1 MWLEIIGRFIGSLR
15 LRAGLPGKE
24 DFNGGRDGN
33 EIARLGCGQV
43 RGKWV
48 ELEEPPG
55 VELSRTWDNSS
66 VMFAAEPCLLISQI
80 VCTQPCVSLCVESLF
95 HSTFLRQW

>member
-1 MWLEIIGRFIGSLR
+1 MSLEIIGRLNGDLR

-24 DFNGGRDGN
+24 DFSGGRDGN

-48 ELEEPPG
+48 ELEEPQG

-66 VMFAAEPCLLISQI
+66 SMFTVQPCLLIS
-80 VCTQPCVSLCVESLF
+80 
-95 HSTFLRQW
+95 